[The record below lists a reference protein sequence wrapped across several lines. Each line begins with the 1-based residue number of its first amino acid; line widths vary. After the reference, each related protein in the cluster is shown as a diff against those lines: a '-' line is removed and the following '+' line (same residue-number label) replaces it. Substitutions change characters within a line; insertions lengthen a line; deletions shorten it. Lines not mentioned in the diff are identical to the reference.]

1 MRAACAPMASQPT
14 TWMYSSAST
23 GKGTCSVVQVDYSL
37 LNRAPE
43 QAFLPYCQEHGIAV
57 MVRGPLSK
65 GLLSGRYAQGSV
77 FTDSVRASW
86 NAGGAQQAQFETG
99 AAQVGRLSEVVS
111 PGEEMVQAAIRY
123 TFSHPAVSLSIPG
136 AKSPAQARTNA
147 AAGSKA
153 LTETEAA
160 RLRDAIGE

>member
-1 MRAACAPMASQPT
+1 
-14 TWMYSSAST
+14 
-23 GKGTCSVVQVDYSL
+23 
-37 LNRAPE
+37 
-43 QAFLPYCQEHGIAV
+43 

-65 GLLSGRYAQGSV
+65 GLLSGRYAQGAV

-86 NAGGAQQAQFETG
+86 NAGGAQQAQFEAR

-111 PGEEMVQAAIRY
+111 AGKEMVQAAIRY

-160 RLRDAIGE
+160 RLREAVEG